1 MNTQER
7 DKIRELTIAISGVIG
22 GLNSIINKINSL
34 YEYNDCGV
42 INDYDGELFWD
53 DLKMGL
59 AEKVIRLLGLNT
71 DNEGFYYD
79 LLGAKREIMFVQT
92 DISLEVEEMMMYGNT
107 LENKEKEVY
116 DGILLDLANI
126 NSKLN
131 EVLK

>member
-1 MNTQER
+1 MNTQEK
-7 DKIRELTIAISGVIG
+7 DKIRELTMAISGVIG
-22 GLNSIINKINSL
+22 DLNSIINKINSL

-42 INDYDGELFWD
+42 INNYDSKLFWD

-59 AEKVIRLLGLNT
+59 AEKIIRLLGLNT

-92 DISLEVEEMMMYGNT
+92 DISLEIEEMMMYGNT

-116 DGILLDLANI
+116 DGVLLDLANI

>member
-42 INDYDGELFWD
+42 INNYDSKLFWD

-59 AEKVIRLLGLNT
+59 AEKIIRLLGLNT

-92 DISLEVEEMMMYGNT
+92 DISLEIEEMMMYGNT

-116 DGILLDLANI
+116 DGVLLDLANI

>member
-42 INDYDGELFWD
+42 INNYDGKLFWD

-59 AEKVIRLLGLNT
+59 AEKIIRLLGLNT

-116 DGILLDLANI
+116 DGVLLDLANI